1 MVEKEVNM
9 QWHDYIPLFAALI
22 PTGGAFYIYM
32 LNRKK
37 DLAKEQLRLLYSKL
51 NMMFE
56 HEYSL
61 LSYKIMKFRDRGKID
76 NDTLAVELYNFFLT
90 IRKIYLENQ
99 LYGSLKLRNAFHSI
113 MHHHKLEIHNAMDSL
128 KSKDEKD
135 FILWVAKF
143 EFNYQKDK
151 DGYSLLERELEKI
164 EDIVNE
170 DIYKLMQGKPVQY
183 FYKTSFKDRIIYGNE
198 Y

>member
-1 MVEKEVNM
+1 MPFHE
-9 QWHDYIPLFAALI
+9 YIPLIAALI
-22 PTGGAFYIYM
+22 PTGGAWCIYVQ
-32 LNRKK
+32 NRRK
-37 DLAKEQLRLLYSKL
+37 DLVKEQIKNLYTKL

-61 LSYKIMKFRDRGKID
+61 LSYKIIRFRDSKKID
-76 NDTLAVELYNFFLT
+76 NDTLALELYNFFLSL
-90 IRKIYLENQ
+90 RKLYLENQ

-113 MHHHKLEIHNAMDSL
+113 MHHHKLEIHNAMESVS
-128 KSKDEKD
+128 SKDDED

-170 DIYKLMQGKPVQY
+170 DTYRLMQGKAVQY
-183 FYKTSFKDRIIYGNE
+183 FYKISFKNRILYGE
-198 Y
+198 KE

>member
-1 MVEKEVNM
+1 MAFHE
-9 QWHDYIPLFAALI
+9 YIPLIAALI
-22 PTGGAFYIYM
+22 PMGGAWLIYVQ
-32 LNRKK
+32 NRRK
-37 DLAKEQLRLLYSKL
+37 DLAKEQIKNLYSKL

-61 LSYKIMKFRDRGKID
+61 LSYKITRFRDSQKID
-76 NDTLAVELYNFFLT
+76 NDILAVELYNFFLSL
-90 IRKIYLENQ
+90 RKLYLENQ
-99 LYGSLKLRNAFHSI
+99 LYGSLKLKNAFHSI
-113 MHHHKLEIHNAMDSL
+113 KHHHKIEIHNAMDSL

-170 DIYKLMQGKPVQY
+170 DIHILMQGKPVQY
-183 FYKTSFKDRIIYGNE
+183 FYKTSLKNRIIFGNE